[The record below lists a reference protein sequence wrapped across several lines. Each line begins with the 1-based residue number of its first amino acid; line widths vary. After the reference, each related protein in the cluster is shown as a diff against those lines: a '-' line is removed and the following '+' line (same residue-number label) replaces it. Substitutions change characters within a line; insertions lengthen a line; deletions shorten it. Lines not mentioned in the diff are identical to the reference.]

1 MQQTINL
8 SIPRFGKF
16 KFPNSSTFIFICL
29 LIGTLLYADAYGQV
43 RLPGQDQSDKLEAA
57 GTILRFVD
65 TALFKWGARIFAG
78 ISILAG
84 GWALKEQRFP
94 VAVVCVISALVI
106 GTCPMWVSN
115 IFDIGGGN
123 TLFSMIKLATP
134 FKSVV

>member
-1 MQQTINL
+1 MQQVMNL
-8 SIPRFGKF
+8 KLPVFGRFR
-16 KFPNSSTFIFICL
+16 FPNSSTLIFLCL
-29 LIGTLLYADAYGQV
+29 IIGVMFYVDAHAQV

-123 TLFSMIKLATP
+123 TLFSSINYLPQIEKLA
-134 FKSVV
+134 